1 MFAFSLFRAL
11 FIFCARIYQKLNTNL
26 GPRPRSTPRPPHPL
40 PTPTLQPLYN
50 KRVIYT
56 FKLCYRGVIEY
67 KGECECK
74 WGVVVYFMYI
84 LQMGEMLWVIKCAR
98 EWFLKW
104 SKVKNPKCVCDG
116 ISWEVK
122 VLKSQAKSRKML
134 KVRGTGGHFLKIVR
148 MCWWFRRG
156 GVPSLESQNR

>member
-74 WGVVVYFMYI
+74 WGVVVFYI

-104 SKVKNPKCVCDG
+104 SKVKNPKFVCDDICIEVG
-116 ISWEVK
+116 FDWSVRKGEKSKNWVTCNHSFKFVRFCWSSWGV
-122 VLKSQAKSRKML
+122 
-134 KVRGTGGHFLKIVR
+134 
-148 MCWWFRRG
+148 
-156 GVPSLESQNR
+156 GVPLAEG